1 MAEQMAES
9 KLGPPPFTANEIRK
23 LRNAAYGGRPRG
35 WRPYSK
41 FAVAAAV
48 LTKDGRA
55 YGGAGNVECANY
67 TLTKH
72 AEETAVIAALVAG
85 AFRRNGRIFLRAV
98 YLATAGKGKSKK
110 SRCAPCGGCRQ
121 FMWEF
126 ADEETFVLMER
137 PDGGLDIERL
147 VDMLPDPFGPAN
159 LKIKDSDSPPE

>member
-1 MAEQMAES
+1 MAEEMAES
-9 KLGPPPFTANEIRK
+9 KPSPPRLTAKETRK
-23 LRNAAYGGRPRG
+23 LRKAAYGGRPRG

-72 AEETAVIAALVAG
+72 AEETAVIAALVGG
-85 AFRRNGRIFLRAV
+85 AFPRNGRTFLRAV

-110 SRCAPCGGCRQ
+110 NKCAPCGGCRQ

-126 ADEETFVLMER
+126 ADEETLVLMER

>member
-1 MAEQMAES
+1 MAEEMVEGNPSPQR
-9 KLGPPPFTANEIRK
+9 LTARQIRR
-23 LRNAAYGGRPRG
+23 LRDAAYGGRPRG

-72 AEETAVIAALVAG
+72 AEETAVIAALVGG
-85 AFRRNGRIFLRAV
+85 AFARSGRTFLRAV
-98 YLATAGKGKSKK
+98 YLATAGQGKSKK
-110 SRCAPCGGCRQ
+110 SKCAPCGGCRQ

-126 ADEETFVLMER
+126 ADEDTLVVMER
-137 PDGGLDIERL
+137 PDGDLHIERL

-159 LKIKDSDSPPE
+159 LNIKDSDSPLE